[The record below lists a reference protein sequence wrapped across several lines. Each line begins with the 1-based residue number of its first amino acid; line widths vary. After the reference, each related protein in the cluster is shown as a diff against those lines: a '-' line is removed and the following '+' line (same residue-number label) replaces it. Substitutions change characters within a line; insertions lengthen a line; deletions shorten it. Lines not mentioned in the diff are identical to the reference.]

1 MKTKEGL
8 WKLSPSG
15 LYGFEECRACF
26 WLEHHY
32 GRAPGLPFVLNMAM
46 DSVLKSRYDAYR
58 EKEELPP
65 EIRALGKE
73 GIMLFPDIE
82 MLNRWRGSTVHLK
95 VINEKIGYEIGG
107 KLDEVL
113 VEKNGRLIP
122 TDFKSSGYAPKEDKQ
137 KYYVSQLT
145 AYAFMFREHE
155 LNPSDRA
162 ILLHYFIKDARNPS
176 LEVEFTS
183 HIDPVRL
190 DLPAFEK
197 KLEDIVALLNG
208 PYPGDDLACEKCLY
222 YAGRN
227 EKSKRQ
233 FTA

>member
-15 LYGFEECRACF
+15 LYGFEECRTCF
-26 WLEHHY
+26 WLEHHHT
-32 GRAPGLPFVLNMAM
+32 RAPGLPFVLNMAM

-65 EIRALGKE
+65 EIQSLGNE
-73 GIMLFPDIE
+73 GITLFRDIE
-82 MLNRWRGSTVHLK
+82 TLNKWRGSTMHLR
-95 VINEKIGYEIGG
+95 VVNEKVGYEIGG

-113 VEKNGRLIP
+113 IEKNGRLIP

-145 AYAFMFREHE
+145 AYAFMFQKHE

-162 ILLHYFIKDARNPS
+162 ILLHYFLKDPRNPS
-176 LEVEFTS
+176 LQVEFIS

-190 DLPAFEK
+190 DLPGFEN
-197 KLEDIVALLNG
+197 KLEDIVGLLNG
-208 PYPGDDLACEKCLY
+208 PYPGDNLACEKCLY

-227 EKSKRQ
+227 EKSNPDNR
-233 FTA
+233 